1 MQVKRTAGYDIG
13 LNKRTI
19 VISNFYIMGFKMSY
33 INKLSNKPY
42 SQDSSVDMWIS
53 KTKRK

>member
-1 MQVKRTAGYDIG
+1 MQVKRTAGYDTV

-19 VISNFYIMGFKMSY
+19 VISNFCIIGFKMSY
-33 INKLSNKPY
+33 INKLSNKYY
-42 SQDSSVDMWIS
+42 SQDSSVDMWVS

>member
-13 LNKRTI
+13 LNKRSI
-19 VISNFYIMGFKMSY
+19 VISNFCIIGFKMSHV
-33 INKLSNKPY
+33 NKLSDKHY